1 MGKHERQIQ
10 ADAQKAERNAPIP
23 VGDDR
28 ARLDAAL
35 ARPNRQPAA
44 RACRLCLFL
53 SGIGADPEKFAMGEE
68 AICTARQTPPRIWR
82 MVELAFTAQAVSQ
95 KAALSAGEARPCN
108 LVRAHEKAPSTA
120 LVDVD
125 F

>member
-1 MGKHERQIQ
+1 MGNHERQKK
-10 ADAQKAERNAPIP
+10 AHPQKAERNAPIP

-35 ARPNRQPAA
+35 ARPTRQPAA
-44 RACRLCLFL
+44 RARRPCLFL
-53 SGIGADPEKFAMGEE
+53 SGIGADPEKFIMGKE
-68 AICTARQTPPRIWR
+68 AICPAWQTPPRIWR
-82 MVELAFTAQAVSQ
+82 MVELAFAAQAVSQ

-108 LVRAHEKAPSTA
+108 LVRAHEKAASTA